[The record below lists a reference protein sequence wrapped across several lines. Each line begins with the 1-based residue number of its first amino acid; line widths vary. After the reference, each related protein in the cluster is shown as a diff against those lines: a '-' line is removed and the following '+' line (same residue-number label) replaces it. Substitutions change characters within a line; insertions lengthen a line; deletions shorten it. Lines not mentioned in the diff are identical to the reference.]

1 MKILEKKKI
10 NEKNLKDFTNEF
22 LPMAKR
28 TVRFDLLR
36 AFDIYKS
43 NVSYGI
49 IIENDTEKQ
58 EVIEWY
64 KNLLDLNDCAFEH
77 IPIKIKKYL

>member
-10 NEKNLKDFTNEF
+10 TENNLKDFEGEF
-22 LPMAKR
+22 LATAKR
-28 TVRFDLLR
+28 TVRNDLLK

-58 EVIEWY
+58 EIIEWY

-77 IPIKIKKYL
+77 IPTRIKKYL